1 MIRLWS
7 PRTRRDLASVRRHR
21 RAVFLQGLVV
31 GLEARDNAEIGLAIG
46 TVILGLPAQDT
57 TVRIRRVPA
66 VVAAQSWTLT
76 GLGAVPELLD
86 RHASDDGQAAASR
99 R

>member
-1 MIRLWS
+1 M
-7 PRTRRDLASVRRHR
+7 
-21 RAVFLQGLVV
+21 V

-57 TVRIRRVPA
+57 TVRISRVPA
-66 VVAAQSWTLT
+66 VVAAQSRTLT